1 MRLGLRGKILLTTV
15 LTPVTL
21 GLATYA
27 TVHRNVAQ
35 HVNSTSIHENLEHS
49 AQVFESMLS
58 ARAHTLEGGAQVI
71 AEDPRFFSLLTLGP
85 SQRDSRFVATVRG
98 MAHDFNRITQTDLF
112 EVMDRRGRLLA
123 SVGPRS
129 SLPSAREPLVRAG
142 IHGKRTTG
150 VLVQGH
156 HHFQATVMPVRADGQ
171 VVGALLLGAEIGESL
186 AEELRSEMRCEV
198 TFVSSGEITGSTLA
212 EAKDRAA
219 LTARLAALD
228 IAPGTRFEDLHVL
241 QVKSGSRTYL
251 TLVRRIPHSNPDT
264 PQLYVMQ
271 RSYDAE
277 TLFLQRMHRDMFVLA
292 VMALLMA
299 VITGLL
305 HSEQVLRPIQKLVRA
320 AQQIQRGNYTEP
332 IGIRRRD
339 EIGYLADRF
348 DEMRQH
354 EQTYV
359 NSLEQ
364 AARLKSEF
372 ISIASHEL
380 RTPIS
385 VIRGYRDLLADGT
398 LGPLAAQQRQAVEAI
413 RGCLEQLTRI
423 AENATHVAEMHGERL
438 ELNLADHELGPIIE
452 RAVGG
457 VLAAASGRRV
467 KVEVEPVKGVG
478 PVQVDDERLV
488 QAISHVLANGVRF
501 TPDGG
506 KVRLRAWRDGDQ
518 LVIEVKDNGLGIPE
532 DKLSH
537 LFAGGI
543 VIREALLHHSS
554 SGLEFNSAGL
564 GLGLSITRGIVE
576 AHGGTISA
584 ENPKQGGSRFLIRL
598 PLQRDGAGND
608 QRKAA

>member
-35 HVNSTSIHENLEHS
+35 HVNSSSIHENLERS
-49 AQVFESMLS
+49 AQVFESML
-58 ARAHTLEGGAQVI
+58 AGRAHTLEGSAQVI
-71 AEDPRFFSLLTLGP
+71 AEDPRFFALLTLGP
-85 SQRDSRFVATVRG
+85 SQRDKRFIATVRG
-98 MAHDFNRITQTDLF
+98 MAHDFNRITQTELF

-123 SVGPRS
+123 SVGSQS
-129 SLPSAREPLVRAG
+129 SSREAREPLVRKGVKGMRA
-142 IHGKRTTG
+142 TG
-150 VLVQGH
+150 VLVDGH
-156 HHFQATVMPVRADGQ
+156 RHFQATIMPVRADGQ
-171 VVGALLLGAEIGESL
+171 IVGTLLLGAEIGPAL
-186 AEELRSEMRCEV
+186 ARELRSEMHCEV
-198 TFVSSGEITGSTLA
+198 TFFSRGEITGSTL
-212 EAKDRAA
+212 ERPNDRAA
-219 LTARLAALD
+219 LAARLASLD
-228 IAPGTRFEDLHVL
+228 INPDTRFENLHVA
-241 QVKSGSRTYL
+241 QVKSETGTYL
-251 TLVRRIPHSNPDT
+251 TLVRRLPHSDLET

-271 RSYDAE
+271 RAYDSE
-277 TLFLQRMHRDMFVLA
+277 TVFLDRMHHDMLVLA
-292 VMALLMA
+292 LMALLMA

-305 HSEQVLRPIQKLVRA
+305 HSEQVLRPIQQLVKA
-320 AQQIQRGNYTEP
+320 AQEIQRGNYAEP

-339 EIGYLADRF
+339 ELGYLADRF

-385 VIRGYRDLLADGT
+385 VIRGYRDLLADET
-398 LGPLAAQQRQAVEAI
+398 LGPLGAQQRQAVEAI

-423 AENATHVAEMHGERL
+423 AENATQVAEMNGERL
-438 ELNLADHELGPIIE
+438 QLNLAEHALAPLVE

-457 VLAAASGRRV
+457 VIAAAAGRRV
-467 KVEVEPVKGVG
+467 KVLTEPLADIGSVY
-478 PVQVDDERLV
+478 VDGERLV
-488 QAISHVLANGVRF
+488 QAIMHVLANGVRF

-506 KVRLRAWRDGDQ
+506 KVRLRAWRDPTH
-518 LVIEVKDNGLGIPE
+518 LVIEVKDNGVGIPE
-532 DKLSH
+532 DKLSQ
-537 LFAGGI
+537 LFASG
-543 VIREALLHHSS
+543 VAIRETLLHHSS
-554 SGLEFNSAGL
+554 AGLEFNSAGL

-584 ENPKQGGSRFLIRL
+584 ESNRGGGSRFLIRL
-598 PLQRDGAGND
+598 PLGNPD
-608 QRKAA
+608 EAARRLAA